1 MKRWKDVVN
10 RTTTTTTKLS
20 WAKNKFIVSID
31 VNTKESK
38 KDESKRWK
46 ERKVNKRED
55 KIKFE

>member
-46 ERKVNKRED
+46 ERKVNKREA

>member
-55 KIKFE
+55 KIKSE